1 VSRSWRLERTHD
13 LRKLIEEAC
22 QFDPAF
28 NKFTDLAN
36 SLTEQFWAQHYPGD
50 DLADVGSDYD
60 DLRRQA
66 GDLIQLILASIQPKP
81 NGQAEQTE
89 KG

>member
-36 SLTEQFWAQHYPGD
+36 SLTEQFWAQHYPGG
-50 DLADVGSDYD
+50 DLTEVGSDYD
-60 DLRRQA
+60 ELRRQA
-66 GDLIQLILASIQPKP
+66 GEMIDSAVASIP
-81 NGQAEQTE
+81 GDAC
-89 KG
+89 